1 MDYSEQLTKMRDDM
15 HRSIVQEAVVKT
27 FDRHNGDKSEL
38 LLRVPLATDKNNIY
52 VIGVNCNTGD
62 LISENENGT
71 RNTLMYRHLSVEELS
86 ILYKAVV
93 EVKDYKIKLLY
104 DEKN

>member
-1 MDYSEQLTKMRDDM
+1 MNYTEQLTKMRDDM
-15 HRSIVQEAVVKT
+15 HRSIVQEATVRT
-27 FDRHNGDKSEL
+27 FDRHNGDRSEL
-38 LLRVPLATDKNNIY
+38 LLRVPLATDKSEIA
-52 VIGVNCNTGD
+52 VVGVNCNTGD
-62 LISENENGT
+62 LISENVYGV
-71 RNTLMYRHLSVEELS
+71 RNTLMYRHLS

>member
-1 MDYSEQLTKMRDDM
+1 MNYTEQLTKMRDDM
-15 HRSIVQEAVVKT
+15 HRSIVQEATVRT
-27 FDRHNGDKSEL
+27 FDRHNGDRSEL
-38 LLRVPLATDKNNIY
+38 LLRVPLSTDKGEIA
-52 VIGVNCNTGD
+52 VVGVNCSTGD
-62 LISENENGT
+62 LISENVYGV

-86 ILYKAVV
+86 ILHKAVV